1 VREDDALGIA
11 RGAGGE
17 DQLQRAVRVGGGNGQ
32 IERGQGRGGFPVDHI
47 APGRQGAIPL
57 VRGEG
62 QHPAQAGQACA
73 QRLQVGQRV
82 VGGKGG
88 AALAAGKQKMQLVP
102 PGARID
108 GHDGSA
114 DDAGGHHGFDEFHV
128 VGHEQRDAFA
138 RGDALIE
145 HHLRQTPAVVPQLA
159 VAAHLVGALA
169 CALDGQHGKVG

>member
-1 VREDDALGIA
+1 MGEREAGIQHVALAVGKQALGQRRRVAVAPVREDDALGIA

-73 QRLQVGQRV
+73 RSGCRW
-82 VGGKGG
+82 
-88 AALAAGKQKMQLVP
+88 
-102 PGARID
+102 
-108 GHDGSA
+108 GSA
-114 DDAGGHHGFDEFHV
+114 
-128 VGHEQRDAFA
+128 
-138 RGDALIE
+138 
-145 HHLRQTPAVVPQLA
+145 
-159 VAAHLVGALA
+159 
-169 CALDGQHGKVG
+169 